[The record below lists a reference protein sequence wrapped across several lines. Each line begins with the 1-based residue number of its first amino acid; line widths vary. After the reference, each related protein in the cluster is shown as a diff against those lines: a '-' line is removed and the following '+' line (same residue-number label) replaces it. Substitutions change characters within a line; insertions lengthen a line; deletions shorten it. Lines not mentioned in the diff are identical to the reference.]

1 MVLPLSKISLK
12 DLLLAVP
19 YHRHTEKIVVPA
31 VCLYDLEASVQSQT
45 NKAKSNELECPQDTH

>member
-31 VCLYDLEASVQSQT
+31 VCLYDLEASV
-45 NKAKSNELECPQDTH
+45 